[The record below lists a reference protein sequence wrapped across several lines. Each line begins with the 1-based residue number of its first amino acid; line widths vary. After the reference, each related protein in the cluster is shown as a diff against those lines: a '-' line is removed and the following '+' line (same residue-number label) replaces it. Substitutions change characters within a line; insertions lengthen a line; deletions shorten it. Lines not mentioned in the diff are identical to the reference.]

1 MKKGSEEN
9 IRVLHYN
16 QACARGDYRTENFLS
31 RVHTTV
37 QSQLETSYDRILFPD

>member
-37 QSQLETSYDRILFPD
+37 QSQSSYDRIFFPD